1 MKQRRT
7 CLSPLLL
14 PVGASEGPEYLR
26 QSNELSEAW
35 SRSGET
41 PKVLVMPGHDHFS
54 IATQLDDP
62 ESRLSQALQHQM
74 NLSLST

>member
-7 CLSPLLL
+7 CLAPLLL

-41 PKVLVMPGHDHFS
+41 PKGLVMPDHNHFS

-62 ESRLSQALQHQM
+62 NSKLSQALQHQM
-74 NLSLST
+74 NLNPST